1 MMAVVLMKKRNE
13 DDGVGGGIKFSLDCA
28 SLGPLWLLLWRGEKP
43 SLTNW
48 AGGGGD
54 PVRTKSTKVRGGAGC
69 GGALK
74 R

>member
-1 MMAVVLMKKRNE
+1 MMAVVLMKKQND
-13 DDGVGGGIKFSLDCA
+13 DDGVGGGIKFDCG
-28 SLGPLWLLLWRGEKP
+28 SSGPLGLLLWRGDKP